1 MNKDEW
7 MASFWLLLIAGLA
20 AYKSIKLP
28 IGIMRDPGPGFL
40 PLCLSIVIG
49 ALVVLNAIK
58 ESFSAGKGDE
68 QLKRRSFHLG
78 PNWKRAGAVAI
89 TTFFYV
95 LVMWEFLGY
104 LLATPIFL
112 FSVMRVTGS
121 TGFRASVIVSLLLTG
136 FSYLIFKVIFAMCT
150 AGERIKIGITHL
162 ETRPQRQSA

>member
-58 ESFSAGKGDE
+58 ESFSAGKGDKR
-68 QLKRRSFHLG
+68 LKRGSFHLG

-89 TTFFYV
+89 ITFFYV
-95 LVMWEFLGY
+95 LIMWEFLGY

-136 FSYLIFKVIFAMCT
+136 FSYLIFKVFLQCALP
-150 AGERIKIGITHL
+150 E
-162 ETRPQRQSA
+162 SALKLALPI